1 MNDSHLA
8 AVIEDCL
15 RALRGGA
22 SREECLGAYPEL
34 RAQLEPILVS
44 AGALAAMPRAGLT
57 PAASDRVRSGLIEAI
72 GREPRAVRRRP
83 GLWSP
88 RLALVPALAA
98 AIAAIMVL
106 VSLSPFSDSNVA
118 RADTVLS
125 VLQGTVLVETESGLV
140 EGRDGM
146 LLRPNDRVIT
156 REGARAV
163 LTFFDG
169 STVTLEANTSLLIN
183 QVTERDGQLSALL
196 TQDSGQTWTH
206 IPSILG
212 LAEMRINTPNALV
225 ATDDGT
231 FETTVSDGQTRVT
244 TGAGDVRVESGDNQT
259 SVPGGS
265 ESAVRTPGVVAEPS
279 LASPPETELV
289 VVIRGAAFAHV
300 TDPSGS
306 TVGVLAPG
314 VPVNQITGAS
324 VHREGDLLIIRIPNP
339 DQGGYVLGVAA
350 AERGGASVSAR
361 LRDDT
366 VTRLAEFDLAADES
380 WTVRF
385 RVDGEQVRPVGSERD
400 KEPPPPPAIITDTAA
415 DKALE
420 ADEAKAGTPQPRPQP
435 TSTSTP
441 KPEPTKPT
449 EPEPTATPAVRAT
462 PIADQLEPQDTN

>member
-22 SREECLGAYPEL
+22 SREDCLAAYPEL
-34 RAQLEPILVS
+34 RAQLGPILGTAS
-44 AGALAAMPRAGLT
+44 ALKTAPRAGL
-57 PAASDRVRSGLIEAI
+57 AAAAKDRVRAGLIESI
-72 GREPRAVRRRP
+72 GQEPRSKRQSE
-83 GLWSP
+83 LWNL

-140 EGRDGM
+140 EARDGM
-146 LLRPNDRVIT
+146 LLKPNDRVIT
-156 REGARAV
+156 RDGARAV

-206 IPSILG
+206 IPSDLG
-212 LAEMRINTPNALV
+212 LAEVRINTPNALL
-225 ATDDGT
+225 ATEDGT
-231 FETTVSDGQTRVT
+231 FETTVSDGQTRVA
-244 TGAGDVRVESGDNQT
+244 TGAGAVRVESGNSQT

-265 ESAVRTPGVVAEPS
+265 ESEVRTPGVVTEPS
-279 LASPPETELV
+279 LAAAPESELV
-289 VVIRGAAFAHV
+289 VVIRGAAFGYL
-300 TDPSGS
+300 TDPNGS
-306 TVGVLAPG
+306 TVGVIAPG
-314 VPVNQITGAS
+314 VPVIQISGAS
-324 VHREGDLLIIRIPNP
+324 VHRDGDSLIIRIPNP
-339 DQGGYVLGVAA
+339 DQGGYVLGLASRA
-350 AERGGASVSAR
+350 GGGASVSAR
-361 LRDDT
+361 MGGDDA
-366 VTRLAEFDLAADES
+366 VTRLAEFDLGPDDS

-385 RVDGEQVRPVGSERD
+385 RIDGDRVTRAGAERD
-400 KEPPPPPAIITDTAA
+400 IEPAPAPAIITDTAA

-420 ADEAKAGTPQPRPQP
+420 VTPEPRPEPTSTPTPQPEPS
-435 TSTSTP
+435 ST
-441 KPEPTKPT
+441 PEPTK
-449 EPEPTATPAVRAT
+449 EPEPTATPAVRVT
-462 PIADQLEPQDTN
+462 PIADR